1 MLSQS
6 ALDRSVGVTELLR
19 DVLPEWIVP
28 FFELAALFGDELVVV
43 GVLLLFV
50 AADVYRSVRR
60 GSDRLV
66 SDRVAFVSAVV
77 LGGLALTLV
86 VKTTLGFPRPP
97 ASLQAVPREGEG
109 FPSGHTMAATVLWGA
124 LALWGVRFSRRRRVG
139 LAAVLIGL
147 VGFSRLAL
155 GVHYLVDVLAS
166 VGLGIG
172 YLVLAAAVTGR
183 EPRPAFAGAAV
194 LGGVAVLSTGG
205 DADGWLAFVG
215 CVGGAVGWW
224 LTTLPSVRKIWRSV
238 TQ

>member
-1 MLSQS
+1 MLSQH

-19 DVLPEWIVP
+19 DSLPEWIVP
-28 FFELAALFGDELVVV
+28 LFELAALFGDELVVV
-43 GVLLLFV
+43 GVLLVFV
-50 AADVYRSVRR
+50 TADVYRSVQR
-60 GSDRLV
+60 GADRFV
-66 SDRVAFVSAVV
+66 SDRVAFISAVV

-86 VKTTLGFPRPP
+86 VKSILEFPRPP
-97 ASLQAVPREGEG
+97 ASLQAVPREGNG

-124 LALWGVRFSRRRRVG
+124 LARWGVRLTRRRRFG
-139 LAAVLIGL
+139 LAAILVGL

-155 GVHYLVDVLAS
+155 GVHYLVDVVAS

-172 YLVLAAAVTGR
+172 YLALAAAIPHHDPKT
-183 EPRPAFAGAAV
+183 AFAGAAV
-194 LGGVAVLSTGG
+194 LGGAAVLSTGG

-224 LTTLPSVRKIWRSV
+224 LTTLPSVRAAWQSV